1 MKYVISDSQKEVV
14 GKVIQN
20 FIDSELIKLKELA
33 EDEDSELDVYETSQI
48 ETIESIKLFSLNK
61 EEKDSLLWGIN
72 FKSTYQ
78 WSNKF
83 HHDDIKNLIKKF
95 L

>member
-1 MKYVISDSQKEVV
+1 MKRFTVTLTQNNLSDSNK
-14 GKVIQN
+14 I
-20 FIDSELIKLKELA
+20 II
-33 EDEDSELDVYETSQI
+33 
-48 ETIESIKLFSLNK
+48 SLNK